1 MPGPPGRAVRSGQPT
16 LGPAPRR
23 GSPRPAR
30 AALPAPPDA
39 QILRIQAPPED
50 PPAAG
55 HAAPAPGPPAPSS
68 AAAGPSSVTD
78 RLERMRS
85 EAVARRA
92 ALNAARG
99 DLWAQHEA
107 SQMDKLREDVDMT
120 SIRDPKDEKE

>member
-1 MPGPPGRAVRSGQPT
+1 
-16 LGPAPRR
+16 
-23 GSPRPAR
+23 
-30 AALPAPPDA
+30 
-39 QILRIQAPPED
+39 
-50 PPAAG
+50 
-55 HAAPAPGPPAPSS
+55 
-68 AAAGPSSVTD
+68 
-78 RLERMRS
+78 MRS